1 MEESSAGQQ
10 PAKPLWRRIADFPL
24 VAMLI
29 ALALFVL
36 ANGIAFQLAKLL
48 PEMDRVARLAV
59 WAVLDIGVVLL
70 IYKLAIRHLGEH
82 PRDDLP
88 MAGAPKGLGLG
99 LAFGFVIFS
108 IVVGVA
114 AIVDVYNIIG
124 EGGTSQLVPVLL
136 AVAVLPGFMEELL
149 FRGIL
154 FRWLEEFAG
163 SWFALALTSAL
174 FGFAHLFNPNAT
186 ALSSFAI
193 ALEAGVLLGGAYMLT
208 RNLWMAIGLHA
219 AWNFTQGWI
228 FDVPVS
234 GTDQDGM
241 VEAQLSGPEL
251 LSGGAF
257 GLEASLI
264 AMVLATA
271 AGVALVVLAVRRGE
285 LVRPW
290 WVRRRLAREQRLE
303 EAVRVDVDRDSDL
316 AAPIYLAEPVADD
329 VLDVETA
336 RRVDQDALAVS
347 AAEHCQGRR
356 RGAEHRHA
364 FDLRGRL
371 ADAAGDG
378 FRLR

>member
-1 MEESSAGQQ
+1 MEESSAGQP
-10 PAKPLWRRIADFPL
+10 PAKSRWRRIADFPL

-29 ALALFVL
+29 AVGLFVL
-36 ANGIAFQLAKLL
+36 AN
-48 PEMDRVARLAV
+48 AV
-59 WAVLDIGVVLL
+59 TLL
-70 IYKLAIRHLGEH
+70 IARVLPPMDLPVQTVVRAGLIIGLTLLVYKVAIRHLGER
-82 PRDDLP
+82 PRDDLRL
-88 MAGAPKGLGLG
+88 ADAPKGLGIG
-99 LAFGFVIFS
+99 LAVGAVVFAAI
-108 IVVGVA
+108 VGVA
-114 AIVDVYNIIG
+114 AIADVYNIVG
-124 EGGTSQLVPVLL
+124 EGGTGDLLRVLVTIAIV
-136 AVAVLPGFMEELL
+136 PGFMEELL

-154 FRWLEEFAG
+154 FRWLEEFGG

-174 FGFAHLFNPNAT
+174 FGLAHMFNPNAT

-271 AGVALVVLAVRRGE
+271 AGVALVVMAVRRGE

-290 WVRRRLAREQRLE
+290 WVRRRLAREERLE
-303 EAVRVDVDRDSDL
+303 EAVRVDVDRDPDL
-316 AAPIYLAEPVADD
+316 AAPV
-329 VLDVETA
+329 
-336 RRVDQDALAVS
+336 
-347 AAEHCQGRR
+347 
-356 RGAEHRHA
+356 
-364 FDLRGRL
+364 
-371 ADAAGDG
+371 
-378 FRLR
+378 